1 MKGVLRMVE
10 KNYRKLFAGI
20 NTPIA
25 LESGECIIPI
35 NFDNAATTPPFK
47 CVNNSIMENI
57 LMYGSIGRG
66 KGQKSEY
73 CSYAYEE
80 SREFVLDFLNI
91 KRKDLY
97 SVVYVK
103 NTTEGINL
111 LAKALIKKKDDII
124 VTSRMEHHANDLP
137 WRREGTVKYIE
148 VDDRGKLDICSL
160 EKLFKKYK
168 GKIKVLSITGA
179 SNVTGYITN
188 IESLASIAHSYGA
201 KIVVDAAQ
209 LIAHRKISMEHIDF
223 IVFSAHKMYAPFGSG
238 AVVGLTN
245 DLNSADPLI
254 VGGGAVEYV
263 LDEDVY
269 WDREVSKCE
278 AGTPN
283 FLGVMG
289 LISAMKSLVSVGFDN
304 IEKHENKMREYAI
317 RKMENMNRIILYGDS
332 KEKSRLGVI
341 PFNID
346 GIGHDLVAQ
355 KLADYRGIFVRHGG
369 FCAHPY
375 VRRLLSVD
383 NDAAYHYFLKGEAM
397 PGMVRAS
404 FGLYNTIDE
413 IDEFIEVLNKILQR
427 HG

>member
-1 MKGVLRMVE
+1 MDE

-20 NTPIA
+20 NMPIA
-25 LESGECIIPI
+25 LENGECIVPI
-35 NFDNAATTPPFK
+35 NFDNAATTPPLK

-73 CSYAYEE
+73 CTDAYEE
-80 SREFVLDFLNI
+80 SRGFVLDFLGIN
-91 KRKDLY
+91 RKDLY

-111 LAKALIKKKDDII
+111 LAKALIKKKEDII

-148 VDDRGKLDICSL
+148 VDNRGKLDLCSL

-168 GKIKVLSITGA
+168 GRIKVLSITGA

-188 IESLASIAHSYGA
+188 IEAISNIAHSYGT
-201 KIVVDAAQ
+201 KVVVDAAQ

-223 IVFSAHKMYAPFGSG
+223 LVFSAHKMYAPFGSG
-238 AVVGLTN
+238 AVVGLTS
-245 DLNSADPLI
+245 DLSSADPLL

-263 LDEDVY
+263 LDNDVY
-269 WDREVSKCE
+269 WDKDSSKCE

-283 FLGVMG
+283 FLGTMG
-289 LISAMKSLVSVGFDN
+289 LISAMKSLISIGYTN
-304 IEKHENKMREYAI
+304 IEKHENEMRDYALKKMKSIDR
-317 RKMENMNRIILYGDS
+317 MILYGDPD
-332 KEKSRLGVI
+332 EKNRLGVI
-341 PFNID
+341 PFNIE
-346 GIGHDLVAQ
+346 GIGHSTVAG
-355 KLADYRGIFVRHGG
+355 KLADYRAIFVRHGG

-375 VRRLLSVD
+375 VRRLIGFS
-383 NDAAYHYFLKGEAM
+383 NEEAYNYLLNGEAM

-404 FGLYNTIDE
+404 FGLYNTLEEVDI
-413 IDEFIEVLNKILQR
+413 FIEVLEKILKR

>member
-1 MKGVLRMVE
+1 MVE

-209 LIAHRKISMEHIDF
+209 LIAHRKISME
-223 IVFSAHKMYAPFGSG
+223 
-238 AVVGLTN
+238 
-245 DLNSADPLI
+245 
-254 VGGGAVEYV
+254 
-263 LDEDVY
+263 
-269 WDREVSKCE
+269 
-278 AGTPN
+278 
-283 FLGVMG
+283 
-289 LISAMKSLVSVGFDN
+289 
-304 IEKHENKMREYAI
+304 
-317 RKMENMNRIILYGDS
+317 
-332 KEKSRLGVI
+332 
-341 PFNID
+341 
-346 GIGHDLVAQ
+346 
-355 KLADYRGIFVRHGG
+355 
-369 FCAHPY
+369 
-375 VRRLLSVD
+375 
-383 NDAAYHYFLKGEAM
+383 
-397 PGMVRAS
+397 
-404 FGLYNTIDE
+404 
-413 IDEFIEVLNKILQR
+413 
-427 HG
+427 

>member
-1 MKGVLRMVE
+1 MVE

-355 KLADYRGIFVRHGG
+355 KLADYRGVFVRHGG

>member
-1 MKGVLRMVE
+1 MVE